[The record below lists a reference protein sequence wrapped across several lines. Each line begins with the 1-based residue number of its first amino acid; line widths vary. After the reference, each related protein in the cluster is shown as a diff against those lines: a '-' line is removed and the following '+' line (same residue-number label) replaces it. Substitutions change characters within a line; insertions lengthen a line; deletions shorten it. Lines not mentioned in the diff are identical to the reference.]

1 MRGLFYY
8 TSEAV
13 EIMSSEQ
20 IETLRRDLQ
29 QMRAESAAAHR
40 EIRQEMHAGF
50 ARLEKR
56 FDREHDDLDA
66 RLRTL
71 EVERGKLVGW
81 LSALAAGAG
90 GVAGYLSRLFGTE

>member
-1 MRGLFYY
+1 MRGLFYF

-13 EIMSSEQ
+13 VAMSSEQ
-20 IETLRRDLQ
+20 IETLRRELQ

-40 EIRQEMHAGF
+40 DIRQEMREGF
-50 ARLEKR
+50 ARLERR
-56 FDREHDDLDA
+56 FDREHDDLDN
-66 RLRTL
+66 RLRAL

-90 GVAGYLSRLFGTE
+90 GVAGYLSRLFGGE